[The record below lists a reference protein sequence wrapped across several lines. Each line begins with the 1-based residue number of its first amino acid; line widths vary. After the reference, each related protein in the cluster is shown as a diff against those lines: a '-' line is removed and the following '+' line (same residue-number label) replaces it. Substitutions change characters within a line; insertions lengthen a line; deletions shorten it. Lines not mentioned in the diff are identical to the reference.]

1 MILPAPHRNLERTRV
16 QQLYF
21 IQYGTGIDLRGE
33 DITKAC
39 IRAVRNAIGHN
50 TIPSVPLL
58 TDGDL
63 SRLQVHIRL
72 AVPAARD
79 QIDQEAIRRT
89 LPVGTVTFTIQEGG
103 MATQNGVGEQAYI
116 VNAAVEVAV

>member
-1 MILPAPHRNLERTRV
+1 MK
-16 QQLYF
+16 QLYF
-21 IQYGTGIDLRGE
+21 IQFGTGIDLRGE

-63 SRLQVHIRL
+63 GKLQVHIRL
-72 AVPAARD
+72 AVPTAHDR
-79 QIDQEAIRRT
+79 IDQEAIRRS
-89 LPVGTVTFTIQEGG
+89 LPVGTVSMTIQDGG

-116 VNAAVEVAV
+116 VNAAVEVGL